1 MGSKLYGNIKHE
13 LNFVAAVAM
22 EKVALH
28 FHFKGKLTQTEID
41 KLFTVHPQ
49 AYHMQPM
56 KLMHLF
62 RLQLAQNISK
72 IWWVGLVKGQI
83 PTWLLN
89 YSTSPPGQ

>member
-41 KLFTVHPQ
+41 ELF
-49 AYHMQPM
+49 Y
-56 KLMHLF
+56 
-62 RLQLAQNISK
+62 ISSP
-72 IWWVGLVKGQI
+72 GLSDAAHEANAPFQTTTSSKYKQDMVV
-83 PTWLLN
+83 WL
-89 YSTSPPGQ
+89 G